1 MVGGHAIDQ
10 TQAWARHCSCT
21 REQCE
26 MRNITMSADDQ
37 LIDRARKKAARENT
51 TLNERL
57 RRWLEQYVGQRSAV
71 TN

>member
-1 MVGGHAIDQ
+1 
-10 TQAWARHCSCT
+10 
-21 REQCE
+21 